1 MRAWDKENNGEIPK
15 ASFIE
20 NIKDLLPGHPE
31 PEISALFDGI
41 DDDHS
46 GTMSLRELKPF
57 ITKMSETATQAAA
70 SPPPPTPTPF
80 PPPQTLRRTPVPRAR
95 NPLPR
100 PALVRLLTHRLTLAA
115 AG

>member
-1 MRAWDKENNGEIPK
+1 MQKRNIRTVDLMRTWDKENNGEIPK

-41 DDDHS
+41 DEDSS

-57 ITKMSETATQAAA
+57 ITKMSETATQVGAA
-70 SPPPPTPTPF
+70 P
-80 PPPQTLRRTPVPRAR
+80 RRTAHP
-95 NPLPR
+95 
-100 PALVRLLTHRLTLAA
+100 PACAS
-115 AG
+115 